1 MTKMILMVILL
12 VDYFVVE
19 KAFASEVHIHE
30 DTFYILFD
38 ANIELHITLLERL
51 GQSIVMYSSTHTI
64 TCDLLCCK

>member
-1 MTKMILMVILL
+1 MMILEVILL

-51 GQSIVMYSSTHTI
+51 GQSI
-64 TCDLLCCK
+64 